1 MLNVVLAAVPGVGIG
16 VAPSQAHAIAN
27 QGALIDLNGLVLPG
41 LVIGSAWYAAGIV
54 RLLRNSSTRRN
65 LVAQGL
71 AFGAGIIVVG
81 VSLLGPLDAASDES
95 FAAHMFQHMLLMLV
109 AAPLFV
115 LAEPMPTLLAGLPR
129 DWRVTTNRAR
139 RKALVRQGWHRITHP
154 GLTLVLY
161 GAVLAGWHVPRLYD
175 LALRSSW
182 VHAAEHL
189 SFLAV
194 ATLAWWVLLARP
206 RHHGLDLGRRVLYVF
221 VLMLQG
227 TALSAVYAFSER
239 SWYEVYAHSYPLGWT
254 PLQDQQIGGVVMG
267 VMCGIIYAG
276 VAALLFL
283 LWLAGE
289 ERAPGTAP
297 RRAAPP
303 MPPALRRIEGGPNA
317 RP

>member
-1 MLNVVLAAVPGVGIG
+1 MLSAVLSAMPGVGIAA
-16 VAPSQAHAIAN
+16 APSPAHAVVN

-41 LVIGSAWYAAGIV
+41 LVIGSAWYAVGFF
-54 RLLRNSSTRRN
+54 RLLRRSPNRRN
-65 LVAQGL
+65 LVTQAV
-71 AFGAGIIVVG
+71 AFAGGTVVVG
-81 VSLLGPLDAASDES
+81 VSLLGPLDTASDES
-95 FAAHMFQHMLLMLV
+95 FSAHMLQHMLLMLV

-115 LAEPMPTLLAGLPR
+115 LAEPMPALLAGLPR
-129 DWRVTTNRAR
+129 DWRVAANRAR
-139 RKALVRQGWHRITHP
+139 RNHLARQGWHRITHP
-154 GLTLVLY
+154 GVTLVLY
-161 GAVLAGWHVPRLYD
+161 GVGLAGWHVPRLYD
-175 LALRSSW
+175 LALNREW
-182 VHAAEHL
+182 FHAMEHL

-206 RHHGLDLGRRVLYVF
+206 RHHGLDMGRRVLYVF

-239 SWYEVYAHSYPLGWT
+239 PWYEVYSRSYPLGWT

-267 VMCGIIYAG
+267 VMCGVIYAG

-289 ERAPGTAP
+289 ERPPGAAV

-303 MPPALRRIEGGPNA
+303 MPPALHRAQGGPHA
-317 RP
+317 